1 MSIRGS
7 YRQVGNPS
15 GRRNVEGEG
24 FIQAH
29 IIHRVDHPVRMLS
42 KNFLAHYQLDIHLC
56 TEFLCTWYRQHCP
69 SRLVCR

>member
-1 MSIRGS
+1 MSVRGS

-29 IIHRVDHPVRMLS
+29 IIHRVDHPVCMLS
-42 KNFLAHYQLDIHLC
+42 KNFLAIHQLDVHLC
-56 TEFLCTWYRQHCP
+56 TEILCTLPRQYGVP
-69 SRLVCR
+69 

>member
-1 MSIRGS
+1 MSVRGS

-29 IIHRVDHPVRMLS
+29 IIHRVDHPVCMLS
-42 KNFLAHYQLDIHLC
+42 KNFLAIHQLDVHFCTEILC
-56 TEFLCTWYRQHCP
+56 TLPRQYGVP
-69 SRLVCR
+69 